1 MSKGPKEKGG
11 KARERRI
18 KSFVVIYSAEVALL
32 FILVWYLLSIK
43 F

>member
-18 KSFVVIYSAEVALL
+18 KSFVVMYSAEVALL
-32 FILVWYLLSIK
+32 LWYLLSIK